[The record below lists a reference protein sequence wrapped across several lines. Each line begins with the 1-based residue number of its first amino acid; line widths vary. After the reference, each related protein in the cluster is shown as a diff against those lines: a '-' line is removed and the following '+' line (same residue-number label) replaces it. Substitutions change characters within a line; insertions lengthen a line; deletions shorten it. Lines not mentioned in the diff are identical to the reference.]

1 MAEAKR
7 GVPDRAG
14 PAMVDGR
21 KFLGVRD
28 AKKVAGIFGSI
39 EEYER
44 AAACLVQKTARAYY
58 DAGNILAA
66 VVRKWNYKKDGRL
79 SARAVAEASGFPERR
94 VTLALKIFGRFENNP
109 GALDGLG
116 LRDAVRLIAPPP
128 AAGEDGCNRID
139 LGGDPGQMEFD
150 FEGLF
155 KLPPAGN
162 RPLKNYRT
170 VGDLISEILVVHRNS
185 GGLLTS
191 RRFAH
196 FCEDVP
202 RNPALLR
209 AYKTMSQK
217 TQAAVED
224 YLAAVEQEEDG

>member
-1 MAEAKR
+1 VKKNVLAPAERAEAVKLH
-7 GVPDRAG
+7 GLLFMG
-14 PAMVDGR
+14 I
-21 KFLGVRD
+21 RD
-28 AKKVAGIFGSI
+28 AKKVAGFFGSI

-66 VVRKWNYKKDGRL
+66 SVRRWDWKKGGRL

-128 AAGEDGCNRID
+128 PAGEDGCNRID
-139 LGGDPGQMEFD
+139 LGGDPGQLELD
-150 FEGLF
+150 YGGLF
-155 KLPPAGN
+155 KLPASGN
-162 RPLKNYRT
+162 RTLQNYRT
-170 VGDLISEILVVHRNS
+170 DGSPISEIIVVRRTAD
-185 GGLLTS
+185 GGLVS
-191 RRFAH
+191 KCFNRFY
-196 FCEDVP
+196 EDVP

-209 AYKTMSQK
+209 AYKTMSLK

-224 YLAAVEQEEDG
+224 YLAAVEQEEE